1 MKVDK
6 KNIIKILKKNS
17 KIIESGIYCKSM
29 FIHKFW
35 YLLDHHLS
43 FKLFLKLLNLLINTV
58 NALSLILFGVYLS
71 NKKILKKNDSREK

>member
-1 MKVDK
+1 
-6 KNIIKILKKNS
+6 
-17 KIIESGIYCKSM
+17 M

-43 FKLFLKLLNLLINTV
+43 FKLFLKLLNLLINTF

>member
-1 MKVDK
+1 
-6 KNIIKILKKNS
+6 
-17 KIIESGIYCKSM
+17 M

-43 FKLFLKLLNLLINTV
+43 FKLFLKLLNLLINTF

-71 NKKILKKNDSREK
+71 NKKYKKKYFREKRNNQIIINQFLSINFWF